1 MIGGAILGRI
11 GKGLAAVLAFGV
23 TIPVGLM
30 LAAGIWLYVDR
41 ASALRHAVDRAVTD
55 LVAGEELA
63 AERAKNEALN
73 RIILEKNRLI
83 EADRAALARFSDLLA
98 AAQTEKEGLAD
109 ELAELEASPPPDA
122 CVVDRALLD
131 RLRK

>member
-1 MIGGAILGRI
+1 MIGWALLGRI
-11 GKGLAAVLAFGV
+11 GKGLVAVLAFGV
-23 TIPVGLM
+23 TIPVGLL

-41 ASALRHAVDRAVTD
+41 ASAVRQAVDRAVTD

-98 AAQTEKEGLAD
+98 ASQTEKEGLAD
-109 ELAELEASPPPDA
+109 ELAELEAAPPPDA